1 MAAVTPNIQ
10 FTLLVKI
17 EGRLREFNFRKRTEQ
32 SYDVD
37 VADESGARFQFR
49 WKEVG
54 GAWELQQGAAD
65 LPDWITRNTSS
76 LREKFHEHLL

>member
-17 EGRLREFNFRKRTEQ
+17 EGRLREFNFRKRSAQ
-32 SYDVD
+32 LYDVD
-37 VADESGARFQFR
+37 TADEKGARFQFN
-49 WKEVG
+49 WKEVD
-54 GAWELQQGAAD
+54 GAWEITSLAN
-65 LPDWITRNTSS
+65 LPDWIRRNTSS